1 MLRKEMLEVPP
12 IEADDTVTPYVLE
25 VYRDKAWRPFR
36 GLWHCAN
43 DADARTRAVSILD
56 TLTEEAFQSYS
67 GWRVIRVTHYAP
79 EVDA

>member
-1 MLRKEMLEVPP
+1 MLRKEMLEVDKP
-12 IEADDTVTPYVLE
+12 DDIATSYVLE
-25 VYRDKAWRPFR
+25 VWRDGAWRAFR
-36 GLWHCAN
+36 GLWLCTT
-43 DADARTRAVSILD
+43 DADARTRALSILD